1 MEFVGS
7 LPQRGCANMPQ
18 SLSAVYLHA
27 VFSTKERRPFLRDPM
42 CRIRLHAYLG
52 EVSRRLGCPSI
63 IAGGTEDR
71 IHQLIRLG
79 RTITQADWVKEI
91 KRASSLWVKR
101 IEPRFRNFTWQ
112 AGYGFFSVSPSD
124 RDAVRQ
130 YSPARKNTTG
140 RLRSRMNFARCSSD
154 MDWNGMNAL
163 YGIRAQPFQG

>member
-1 MEFVGS
+1 
-7 LPQRGCANMPQ
+7 
-18 SLSAVYLHA
+18 
-27 VFSTKERRPFLRDPM
+27 M

-63 IAGGTEDR
+63 LAGGTEDH

-130 YSPARKNTTG
+130 YIACQEEHHRKITFQDEF
-140 RLRSRMNFARCSSD
+140 RAMLKR
-154 MDWNGMNAL
+154 
-163 YGIRAQPFQG
+163 YGLEWDERFVWD